1 MSKKEQNFET
11 NIENAKELLNRLN
24 DPDISLEDS
33 VKVYKNGIKELENAT
48 KLLEDAKL
56 IFEEKIKE

>member
-11 NIENAKELLNRLN
+11 NINNAKEQLEKLN
-24 DPDISLEDS
+24 DPEISLEDS
-33 VKVYKNGIKELENAT
+33 VKVYKDGLGELEKAT

-56 IFEEKIKE
+56 VFEEKTKQ